1 MGSRGEVQAVRL
13 LSAAGGLLALG
24 HGSDA
29 LKLSAGFNDPAL
41 WLAGGRNLIL
51 NANDSQSILKRVWC
65 EDDVVVLTML
75 RRITNLWGG

>member
-1 MGSRGEVQAVRL
+1 LQAVRL
-13 LSAAGGLLALG
+13 LSAAGGFLALG

-51 NANDSQSILKRVWC
+51 NANDS
-65 EDDVVVLTML
+65 
-75 RRITNLWGG
+75 